1 MRTAGLQKY
10 LILCFLFLA
19 TGAFAQ
25 VIDRQKI
32 KIEPLRP
39 ITPVI
44 SESLTL
50 PAASQDSVDSEG
62 SSKPV
67 LIQNDMQ
74 RDEHVSDIF
83 SEKMDSLANSW
94 YIRNLF
100 HDDYS
105 QYRGVNEFPRNLPDS
120 VYINRL
126 QSIQEVVAMSYNS
139 MVKDVIV
146 FYTEKRRDQVEMML
160 GLSAYYFPIFE
171 EALDRYNMPLELKYL
186 PIIESALNPKAISRA
201 GANGLWQFMFNT
213 GRQLGLEISSF
224 VDERRDPVKSTDAAV
239 KYLWQLYQLYNDWY
253 LAIAAYN
260 CGPGNLDRAIKRSGG
275 KRTFWEIYYY
285 LPRETRSYVPAYV
298 AATYVMNYYKEH
310 NLMPR
315 KPDISL
321 QTDTLIVRD
330 YLHFDQLENTLGIEK
345 EQLRSLNPMYRR
357 DVIPA
362 KQEKP
367 YPVVL
372 PNEKINAFIEL
383 DTTVFAFDREKYF
396 PDNKLGNPAGLQAN
410 YFTPADVD
418 GKAKILYTVKSG
430 DNVGFISSW
439 FNVRLADLRYWNN
452 LRRDLIRV
460 GQQLSIYVA
469 PENREKYEK
478 LNTMTFAQKQASV
491 GKSAQSSATTAS
503 ATVQSAPQPVV
514 LDSSYEYY
522 TVRKGDTIWEI
533 AKRYPG
539 ISPDEILRLNN
550 LTARSKISIGQKLKI
565 KAKEKI

>member
-1 MRTAGLQKY
+1 MRTTGLQKT
-10 LILCFLFLA
+10 LTFCFLFLA

-32 KIEPLRP
+32 KIEPIQP

-50 PAASQDSVDSEG
+50 PAASRDSVYPEDSPE
-62 SSKPV
+62 PV
-67 LIQNDMQ
+67 LIQNAIQ
-74 RDEHVSDIF
+74 PDEHVSDIF

-100 HDDYS
+100 HDDFS
-105 QYRGVNEFPRNLPDS
+105 QYRGVDEFPRNLPDS
-120 VYINRL
+120 VYISRL
-126 QSIQEVVAMSYNS
+126 QGIQQVIAMSYNS
-139 MVKDVIV
+139 MVKDVIK

-186 PIIESALNPKAISRA
+186 PVIESALNPKAISRA

-224 VDERRDPVKSTDAAV
+224 VDERRDPVKSTEAAV
-239 KYLWQLYQLYNDWY
+239 KYLWQLYQTYNDWY

-275 KRTFWEIYYY
+275 KRSFWEIYYY
-285 LPRETRSYVPAYV
+285 LPRETRGYVPAFV
-298 AATYVMNYYKEH
+298 AASYVMNYYKEH
-310 NLMPR
+310 NLIPR
-315 KPDISL
+315 MPDISL
-321 QTDTLIVRD
+321 QTDTLMIRD
-330 YLHFDQLENTLGIEK
+330 YLHLKKKKKTLGIEK

-362 KQEKP
+362 KPDKP

-372 PNEKINAFIEL
+372 PNEKINPFIDL
-383 DTTVFAFDREKYF
+383 DTTVFAYEREKYF
-396 PDNKLGNPAGLQAN
+396 PDNKLGNPVGLQAN
-410 YFTPADVD
+410 YFTPADVE

-439 FNVRLADLRYWNN
+439 FNVRLSDLRYWNN
-452 LRRDLIRV
+452 LHRDLIRV
-460 GQQLSIYVA
+460 GQKLSIYVA
-469 PENREKYEK
+469 PENKEKYEK
-478 LNTMTFAQKQASV
+478 LNSMTFTQKQASI
-491 GKSAQSSATTAS
+491 GKSVPNNAVASSANPNTTKP
-503 ATVQSAPQPVV
+503 AT

-550 LTARSKISIGQKLKI
+550 LSARSKISIGQKLKI
-565 KAKEKI
+565 KSKENI